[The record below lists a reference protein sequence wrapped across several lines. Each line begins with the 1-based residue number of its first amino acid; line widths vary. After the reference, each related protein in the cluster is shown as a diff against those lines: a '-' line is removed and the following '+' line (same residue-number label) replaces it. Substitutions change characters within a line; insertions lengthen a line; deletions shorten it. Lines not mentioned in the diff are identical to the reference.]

1 MENVFI
7 VLLVLFNFW
16 TIWFF
21 VREEKERC
29 QPKEGKCE
37 ETKPPIDPYEF
48 VPKSQYQYKP
58 PLKGSKGEDKT
69 ENSLSEPVNEEDV
82 TFEDKPK
89 ETKSPAQIPDKDLDE
104 TFKDCRIED
113 VPTEYSDEEDE
124 EEVPQAKGKSFE
136 DIDLAVRTVKKPK
149 ASKAEMVQAGEVF
162 KELDGTELF
171 ARMINDEKLF
181 MQIEASINIAVQA
194 VNEKESVEENISA
207 SLPDN
212 YEDFNILDFV

>member
-21 VREEKERC
+21 MREEKERSL
-29 QPKEGKCE
+29 PKGGKGE

-58 PLKGSKGEDKT
+58 PLKENKDEVKT
-69 ENSLSEPVNEEDV
+69 ENNSSEPVNEEDV
-82 TFEDKPK
+82 TFEETPQEPK
-89 ETKSPAQIPDKDLDE
+89 SSARIPDEDLDE
-104 TFKDCRIED
+104 AFKDCRIED
-113 VPTEYSDEEDE
+113 VPTEYSDEGEAD
-124 EEVPQAKGKSFE
+124 VPRAKGKSFE
-136 DIDLAVRTVKKPK
+136 DIDLAVRTIKKPK

-162 KELDGTELF
+162 KDLDGTELF
-171 ARMINDEKLF
+171 AKMINDENLF
-181 MQIEASINIAVQA
+181 MQIEASINRAIQA
-194 VNEKESVEENISA
+194 MNEKDTEEENVS
-207 SLPDN
+207 SHLPEN

>member
-7 VLLVLFNFW
+7 ILLVLFNFW

-21 VREEKERC
+21 MREEKERC
-29 QPKEGKCE
+29 LPKEGKGE
-37 ETKPPIDPYEF
+37 ETKPPIDTYEF

-58 PLKGSKGEDKT
+58 PLKENKVEDKT
-69 ENSLSEPVNEEDV
+69 ESNMSEPVKEEDV
-82 TFEDKPK
+82 TFEETQQ
-89 ETKSPAQIPDKDLDE
+89 ETKSSAQIPDEDLDE

-113 VPTEYSDEEDE
+113 VPTEYSDEDEDN
-124 EEVPQAKGKSFE
+124 VPRAKGKSFE

-162 KELDGTELF
+162 KDLDGTELF

-181 MQIEASINIAVQA
+181 MQIEESINIAVQA
-194 VNEKESVEENISA
+194 MNEKDTVEENIS
-207 SLPDN
+207 SRLPDN

>member
-7 VLLVLFNFW
+7 ILLVLFNFW

-21 VREEKERC
+21 MREEKERC
-29 QPKEGKCE
+29 LPKEGKGE

-48 VPKSQYQYKP
+48 VSKSQYQYKP
-58 PLKGSKGEDKT
+58 PLKENKDEDKT
-69 ENSLSEPVNEEDV
+69 ESNISEPVKEEDV
-82 TFEDKPK
+82 TFEETQQD
-89 ETKSPAQIPDKDLDE
+89 TKSSAQIPDEDLDE

-113 VPTEYSDEEDE
+113 VPTEYSDEDE
-124 EEVPQAKGKSFE
+124 ADVPQAKGKSFE

-162 KELDGTELF
+162 KDLDGTELF

-181 MQIEASINIAVQA
+181 MQIEESINIAVQA
-194 VNEKESVEENISA
+194 MNEKDTMEENIS
-207 SLPDN
+207 SRLPDN